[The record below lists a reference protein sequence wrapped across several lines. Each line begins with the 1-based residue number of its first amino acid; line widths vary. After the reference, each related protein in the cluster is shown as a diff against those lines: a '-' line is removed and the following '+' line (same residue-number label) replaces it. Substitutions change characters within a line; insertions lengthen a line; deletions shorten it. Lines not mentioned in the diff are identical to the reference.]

1 MEYLYTDSFKLG
13 IELPLT
19 NAKSKKERMQVI
31 GDNLS
36 QTLVD
41 ILKLTYHPDFKWKI
55 KELPENYKVPTDML
69 PGITHDSLNAQL
81 RRLYMFLEG
90 NQTAETL
97 TDKRR
102 NELLIQMLESIE
114 PREAEVLLGIFQK
127 DLGVKGLDYKF
138 VKEAFPDLLP

>member
-1 MEYLYTDSFKLG
+1 MKALYEVFDEF
-13 IELPLT
+13 E
-19 NAKSKKERMQVI
+19 NAKSKKEKMAVI
-31 GDNLS
+31 GSNLS

-41 ILKLTYHPDFKWKI
+41 VLKLTYHPDYKWKV

-69 PGITHDSLNAQL
+69 PGITYDSLNAQL

-114 PREAEVLLGIFQK
+114 PREAEVILGIFQK